1 MVDWITKIISSSGY
15 VGIFL
20 LMLAENLFPPIP
32 SELIMPLAG
41 FVAAQGELHPILVGL
56 AGTGGSVLGALL
68 WYYIGKW
75 LGKERVCNLAAR
87 YGRWLTLDE
96 KDVGKA
102 ITWFERHGGK
112 AVFIGRL
119 VPAVRTLISVPAGIA
134 HMAMGPF
141 LLAST
146 SGTVIWIS
154 CLTAAG
160 VFLKSE
166 YQLVSNY
173 IDSASKIIL
182 GLIVLTYIYRVMA
195 GGRLGDKVRQWAQR
209 MYRDVHTIYL
219 AARDSRM
226 PWYARL
232 LALLIAAYVVSP
244 VDLIPDFIP
253 ILGHLDDALL
263 VPLGIWVTMRLT
275 PGTLLQEHRQH
286 AATFAEQPRQ
296 WWVGMVFVA
305 LWAIVMAFAVRWL
318 MKVFTGE

>member
-20 LMLAENLFPPIP
+20 LMLAENVFPPIP

-41 FVAAQGELHPILVGL
+41 FVAAQGERHPILVGL
-56 AGTGGSVLGALL
+56 AGTGGSVLGAWL
-68 WYYIGKW
+68 WYYVGKR
-75 LGKERVCNLAAR
+75 LGKERICQLAAR

-134 HMAMGPF
+134 RMALGPF

-146 SGTVIWIS
+146 GGTVLWTG

-160 VFLKSE
+160 FLLKNE
-166 YQLVSNY
+166 YTLVTNY

-182 GLIVLTYIYRVMA
+182 GLIVLIYLYRVMA
-195 GGRLGDKVRQWAQR
+195 GGRLGNKVRQWAQR
-209 MYRDVHTIYL
+209 MYHDVYTVYL
-219 AARDSRM
+219 AARDSRV

-232 LALLIAAYVVSP
+232 LALLIAAYIVSP

-253 ILGHLDDALL
+253 VLGHLDDALL
-263 VPLGIWVTMRLT
+263 VPLGIWLALRFI
-275 PGTLLQEHRQH
+275 PAPLLQEHRQH
-286 AATFAEQPRQ
+286 AVTFAEQPKQ

-305 LWAIVMAFAVRWL
+305 LWAIVSAFAVRWL
-318 MKVFTGE
+318 IEVFTGK